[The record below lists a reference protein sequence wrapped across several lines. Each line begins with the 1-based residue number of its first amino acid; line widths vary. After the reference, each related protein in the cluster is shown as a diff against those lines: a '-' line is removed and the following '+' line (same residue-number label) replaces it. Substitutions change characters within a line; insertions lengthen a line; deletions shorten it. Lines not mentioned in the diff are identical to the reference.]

1 MLTLILLI
9 FFLVQFLVILTVLI
23 LAIFFARPE
32 VPLAGFGTEER
43 PEAGKSPNG
52 REKSRPGGEG
62 ADWRRHEFH
71 HCNPQMAA

>member
-23 LAIFFARPE
+23 LAIFFA
-32 VPLAGFGTEER
+32 R